1 MTNRNEYDILI
12 DMNKELGRQQIL
24 AMVLRDLSALSYA
37 DKYKQYES
45 MLNESNSRY
54 DELKTEYNNT
64 INNK

>member
-1 MTNRNEYDILI
+1 MANRNEYDILI

-64 INNK
+64 INNE

>member
-1 MTNRNEYDILI
+1 MAKRNEYDILI

-37 DKYKQYES
+37 EKYKQYES

-64 INNK
+64 INNQ

>member
-1 MTNRNEYDILI
+1 MAKRNKYDILI

-37 DKYKQYES
+37 EKYKQYEN

-54 DELKTEYNNT
+54 TELNIEYNNT
-64 INNK
+64 INNQ

>member
-1 MTNRNEYDILI
+1 MANRNEYDILI

-37 DKYKQYES
+37 DKYKQYEN
-45 MLNESNSRY
+45 MLNESNGRY

-64 INNK
+64 INKQ

>member
-1 MTNRNEYDILI
+1 MAKRNKYDILI

-37 DKYKQYES
+37 EKYKQYES

-54 DELKTEYNNT
+54 DKLKTEYNNT
-64 INNK
+64 INNQ

>member
-1 MTNRNEYDILI
+1 MANRNEYDILI

-37 DKYKQYES
+37 EKYKQYEN

-54 DELKTEYNNT
+54 TELNIEYNNT
-64 INNK
+64 INNQ

>member
-1 MTNRNEYDILI
+1 MANRNEYDILI

-37 DKYKQYES
+37 DKYKQYEN

-54 DELKTEYNNT
+54 TELNIEYNNT
-64 INNK
+64 INNQ

>member
-1 MTNRNEYDILI
+1 MAKRNKYDILI

-37 DKYKQYES
+37 EKYKQYEN

-54 DELKTEYNNT
+54 TELNIEYTNT
-64 INNK
+64 INNQ

>member
-1 MTNRNEYDILI
+1 MANRNEYDILI

-37 DKYKQYES
+37 EKYKQYEN

-54 DELKTEYNNT
+54 TELKIEYNNT
-64 INNK
+64 INNQ